1 MGPAP
6 FDPPTKPLSYKVLAL
21 KYRPTSFDE
30 VVGQTNVTRTLR
42 NALERGKI
50 GHAFLLSGARGVG
63 KTTTAR
69 ILAKA
74 LNCAKAPGPTASPCS
89 TRTDEDRA
97 TACDSCRE
105 IADGKSLDV
114 QEIDGASN
122 TGVDSIRE
130 LREMTRYS
138 PARDRFKI
146 WIIDEVHQIS
156 GAAFNALLKTLE
168 EPPPR
173 VKFIFATTEYH
184 KIPETILS
192 RCQQYDF
199 RMIPARELQLHL
211 RNVAD
216 QEKIRVSDAALA
228 LVARAAEG
236 SVRDSLSLFDQ
247 VLAFT
252 GDEVP
257 DADVAGLL
265 GLVDRELLHRAS
277 KAIVEGDSLA
287 MLDLVESLADY
298 GADYRNFVRELLLHL
313 REILL
318 VKLAPAES
326 PLLRG
331 ILPEELER
339 LRALAGALSEEDLLR
354 GLDLLTRAEGEL
366 RNASDPRVALDLVLL
381 KLVQMR
387 RLLPFAELVARV
399 ERLLGGAPAAA
410 LPAPRPAAPRTPAL
424 FDAPAARPS
433 PAGPSRPA
441 ARREDQLAGAAA
453 AARAGPRRPGGG
465 SPRDDDRPLPQPSLA
480 RGAAAR
486 GRGPARGRHP
496 RRRGAAGL
504 RGPRHDARRRV
515 PRPRPQG
522 GGEEPPPEVRGGGR
536 GRGGR
541 SPGSLF
547 AGGGAPAE
555 AARRGGEGAGRAGGA
570 RSLRRARGGRS
581 GGEGLRGG
589 LVNPFGDPRKLM
601 KQLQQAQERIQAEIA
616 ALVIEASS
624 GGGMVKV
631 EMDGQKQVRSLKIDP
646 EVVDRNDV
654 EMLQDLVL
662 AAVNEAGRKV
672 DEAIQEKVGGLAGGM
687 KLPGM

>member
-1 MGPAP
+1 
-6 FDPPTKPLSYKVLAL
+6 LSYQVLAL

-30 VVGQTNVTRTLR
+30 VVGQTTVTRTLQ

-74 LNCAKAPGPTASPCS
+74 LNCSKAEGPTASPCS
-89 TRTDEDRA
+89 TRTEADRT
-97 TACDSCRE
+97 TACESCRE
-105 IADGKSLDV
+105 IADGTSLDV

-199 RMIPARELQLHL
+199 RMIPARELLHHL
-211 RNVAD
+211 RSVAD

-228 LVARAAEG
+228 LIARAAEG

-252 GDEVP
+252 GDEVK
-257 DADVAGLL
+257 DDEVAGLL

-277 KAIVEGDSLA
+277 RAIVEGDSLG
-287 MLDLVESLADY
+287 MLELVESLADY

-313 REILL
+313 REVLL
-318 VKLAPAES
+318 VKLAPPGS
-326 PLLRG
+326 PLLAQ
-331 ILPEELER
+331 ILPEEAES
-339 LRALAGALSEEDLLR
+339 LRAFADALSEEDLLR

-366 RNASDPRVALDLVLL
+366 RNVTDPRVALDLVLL

-387 RLLPFAELVARV
+387 RLVPFAEVVARV
-399 ERLLGGAPAAA
+399 ERLLGGAPSAT
-410 LPAPRPAAPRTPAL
+410 LPAAPVAARRSLPEPHRPAAPPA
-424 FDAPAARPS
+424 AARPA
-433 PAGPSRPA
+433 PPV
-441 ARREDQLAGAAA
+441 
-453 AARAGPRRPGGG
+453 AGPRPVASESPAPDEAPPAPAPAG
-465 SPRDDDRPLPQPSLA
+465 SPEALLATMLSLCQGRPSLA
-480 RGAAAR
+480 APLRAAAVR
-486 GRGPARGRHP
+486 KDGETLVLEVPPDFLTLATEHLEDYRAFARK
-496 RRRGAAGL
+496 AAGHTLPL
-504 RGPRHDARRRV
+504 RIDAGTAAV
-515 PRPRPQG
+515 AVTAAG
-522 GGEEPPPEVRGGGR
+522 A
-536 GRGGR
+536 
-541 SPGSLF
+541 SP
-547 AGGGAPAE
+547 E
-555 AARRGGEGAGRAGGA
+555 AAKRQKLREEAEKEPAVQEALDLFDGR
-570 RSLRRARGGRS
+570 
-581 GGEGLRGG
+581 
-589 LVNPFGDPRKLM
+589 
-601 KQLQQAQERIQAEIA
+601 
-616 ALVIEASS
+616 
-624 GGGMVKV
+624 
-631 EMDGQKQVRSLKIDP
+631 
-646 EVVDRNDV
+646 VVDVR
-654 EMLQDLVL
+654 
-662 AAVNEAGRKV
+662 EAKPGRE
-672 DEAIQEKVGGLAGGM
+672 DA
-687 KLPGM
+687 

>member
-1 MGPAP
+1 VPQASRGSRGAGPLDPPAP
-6 FDPPTKPLSYKVLAL
+6 KPLSYKVLAL

-89 TRTDEDRA
+89 TRTDEERA
-97 TACDSCRE
+97 KACDSCRE
-105 IADGKSLDV
+105 IADGRSLDV

-138 PARDRFKI
+138 PARDRFKV

-199 RMIPARELQLHL
+199 RMIPARELQQHL
-211 RNVAD
+211 RKVAD
-216 QEKIRVSDAALA
+216 QEKIRVSDGALA
-228 LVARAAEG
+228 LIARAAEG

-277 KAIVEGDSLA
+277 KAVVESDSLA
-287 MLDLVESLADY
+287 MLELVESLADY

-318 VKLAPAES
+318 VKLAAAES
-326 PLLRG
+326 PLLTA

-366 RNASDPRVALDLVLL
+366 RSASDPRVALDLVLL

-399 ERLLGGAPAAA
+399 ERMIGGAPAA
-410 LPAPRPAAPRTPAL
+410 LPAPRPAPARAPAL
-424 FDAPAARPS
+424 FDAPPARSAIAAPPRPS
-433 PAGPSRPA
+433 TPRRAEPPEDDPVPHPALAPAGPAEALLAKMIGLCHGRPSVAAPLRSATVRLEGDTLLIEMAADFVAFGTMHADEYRDIAKTAAGKSLRLKIVGVGTAAADEPA
-441 ARREDQLAGAAA
+441 APAPEDERRQRLREEAEKEPAVQEALDLFDG
-453 AARAGPRRPGGG
+453 RVV
-465 SPRDDDRPLPQPSLA
+465 DV
-480 RGAAAR
+480 RGAK
-486 GRGPARGRHP
+486 PSME
-496 RRRGAAGL
+496 
-504 RGPRHDARRRV
+504 DA
-515 PRPRPQG
+515 
-522 GGEEPPPEVRGGGR
+522 
-536 GRGGR
+536 
-541 SPGSLF
+541 
-547 AGGGAPAE
+547 
-555 AARRGGEGAGRAGGA
+555 
-570 RSLRRARGGRS
+570 
-581 GGEGLRGG
+581 
-589 LVNPFGDPRKLM
+589 
-601 KQLQQAQERIQAEIA
+601 
-616 ALVIEASS
+616 
-624 GGGMVKV
+624 
-631 EMDGQKQVRSLKIDP
+631 
-646 EVVDRNDV
+646 
-654 EMLQDLVL
+654 
-662 AAVNEAGRKV
+662 
-672 DEAIQEKVGGLAGGM
+672 
-687 KLPGM
+687 